1 MYTLNVTIHLL
12 AAILWLG
19 GMFFF
24 AAVGAPVLRRI
35 EPKELRAR
43 LFRELGEGFRL
54 VGWIAIA
61 VLLVTGVVNLH
72 YRGLLSWAA
81 LGDPRFW
88 SSAYGVT
95 LAWKLVSV
103 GVMVAASAVHDFVL
117 GPRASRLDPGSEE
130 AVRARR
136 HAALIARVN
145 AIVGVGLVL
154 AAVQLSRGF

>member
-1 MYTLNVTIHLL
+1 MYTVNVTIHLL

-24 AAVGAPVLRRI
+24 AAVGAPVLRKI
-35 EPKELRAR
+35 EPQELRAR

-61 VLLVTGVVNLH
+61 VLLVTGVINLH

-81 LGDPRFW
+81 LGDPQFW
-88 SSAYGVT
+88 SSAYGIT

-103 GVMVAASAVHDFVL
+103 AVMVAASAVHDFVL
-117 GPRASRLDPGSEE
+117 GPRASRLAPGSEE

-136 HAALIARVN
+136 SAALIARLN